1 MLTTP
6 EMLVIGGGI
15 IKSKDV
21 ILPYIKKFVDIYA
34 RTPWNDVKT
43 AEGSMSDN
51 MAVYGVVYKCGTKKI
66 IKDD

>member
-1 MLTTP
+1 
-6 EMLVIGGGI
+6 
-15 IKSKDV
+15 
-21 ILPYIKKFVDIYA
+21 VDIYA

-66 IKDD
+66 IKDE